1 MSRSRRKGSAA
12 SMSSRSEETWL
23 GTQAGTSG
31 EGFEGMAGGWAGL
44 YMR

>member
-1 MSRSRRKGSAA
+1 MSRNRRKGSAA
-12 SMSSRSEETWL
+12 SMPSRSKETWL
-23 GTQAGTSG
+23 GMQAGTSG